1 LDTAPNQVQEGEMKS
16 QKYYRLVEMTT
27 PELADQRK
35 KLSDDIK
42 EYLASG
48 KAIQQIPKGYSKY
61 SAQPLRSWVEESR
74 KRKFGEH

>member
-1 LDTAPNQVQEGEMKS
+1 VKS
-16 QKYYRLVEMTT
+16 QKYYRLVETTT

-48 KAIQQIPKGYSKY
+48 KQIEAVPRGASRWTPMATIRPKQRPIEKGKT
-61 SAQPLRSWVEESR
+61 
-74 KRKFGEH
+74 

>member
-1 LDTAPNQVQEGEMKS
+1 MKS
-16 QKYYRLVEMTT
+16 QKYYRLVEETP

-35 KLSDDIK
+35 KIADDINK
-42 EYLASG
+42 YLAAG
-48 KAIQQIPKGYSKY
+48 KQIQQIPKGYSKY

>member
-1 LDTAPNQVQEGEMKS
+1 MKS
-16 QKYYRLVEMTT
+16 QKYYRLIEEAP

-35 KLSDDIK
+35 KIADDINK
-42 EYLASG
+42 YLAAG
-48 KAIQQIPKGYSKY
+48 KEIQQIPKGYSKY